1 VLDDGSAGDAASNMA
16 AQPGALTASLAAQG
30 QMSLA
35 DYMASANTAYYGSRD
50 PLGADGDF
58 ITAPEISQ
66 IFGELIGLW
75 LCDIWLRAGKPKVH
89 YVELGP
95 GRGTLARDA
104 LRVAAKLGLQP
115 EIHLVE
121 TSPVM
126 RLRQAE
132 NLPCPQWHDSVD
144 TLPSD
149 APLFIIAN
157 EFFDAL
163 PIHQMVK
170 GETAWHQRDVS
181 VSPNMIAP
189 VLGRVIPETVIP
201 EGLRS
206 AALGSIIETSP
217 MSVRITG
224 VLAERLAAQGGV
236 GLIIDYGYDGPAI
249 GDTLQ
254 AVKAHQFANPFQNPG
269 DQDLTAHVDFGT
281 LSAMARA
288 KAVAVSGP
296 VGQGQFLM
304 RLGIAAR
311 TVALSNAKPEE
322 ADMRASERDRLT
334 GEDAM
339 GRLFQAMAMHHADW
353 PQPDG
358 FHAHAA

>member
-1 VLDDGSAGDAASNMA
+1 MLPDDGLTPTDQLLATL
-16 AQPGALTASLAAQG
+16 AQQG
-30 QMSLA
+30 QVSLA
-35 DYMASANTAYYGSRD
+35 DYMASANAVYYATRD

-66 IFGELIGLW
+66 MFGELIGLW
-75 LCDIWLRAGKPKVH
+75 LCDIWMRATKPKVH

-104 LRVAAKLGLQP
+104 LRTAAKLGLTP

-132 NLPCPQWHDSVD
+132 NLPNPHWHDSVD
-144 TLPSD
+144 TLPRD

-170 GETAWHQRDVS
+170 GDAGWHQRDVA
-181 VSPNMIAP
+181 IAGNSITP
-189 VLGRVIPETVIP
+189 VAGRAIPDAVVP
-201 EGLRS
+201 DALRL
-206 AALGSIIETSP
+206 AAAVGDIIETSP

-224 VLAERLAAQGGV
+224 QIAERVAAQGGAA
-236 GLIIDYGYDGPAI
+236 LIIDYGYQGPAI

-254 AVKAHQFANPFQNPG
+254 AVKAHEFANPFEHPG
-269 DQDLTAHVDFGT
+269 DQDLTAHVDFAT
-281 LSAMARA
+281 LLAMASTQG
-288 KAVAVSGP
+288 VASSGP

-311 TVALSNAKPEE
+311 TAALSQTRPAE
-322 ADMRASERDRLT
+322 AHLRASERDRLT
-334 GEDAM
+334 SADAM
-339 GRLFQAMAMHHADW
+339 GRLFQAVAIHHPQW
-353 PQPDG
+353 PQPSG
-358 FHAHAA
+358 FLANAA